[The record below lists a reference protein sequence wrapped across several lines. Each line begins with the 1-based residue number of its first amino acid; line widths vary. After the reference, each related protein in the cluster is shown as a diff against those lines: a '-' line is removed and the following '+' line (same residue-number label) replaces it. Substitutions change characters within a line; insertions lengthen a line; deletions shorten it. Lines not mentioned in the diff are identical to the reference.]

1 VVEKVEQHLLTHSG
15 IAPSHQATHDTVDP
29 IPAALQSTMEPTPRE
44 LFGRGCWEPF
54 ITAYIK
60 DEWRKEEARRQ
71 AQAWL
76 SPLESHLTEGGLGH
90 VSEIFEGDAPHRPC
104 GCIAQ
109 AWSVAEIPHLYSEE
123 LRGLWPNT
131 RPCGHAAQ
139 SKNRSEGPQSSS
151 M

>member
-1 VVEKVEQHLLTHSG
+1 MLPG
-15 IAPSHQATHDTVDP
+15 IGP
-29 IPAALQSTMEPTPRE
+29 ER
-44 LFGRGCWEPF
+44 W
-54 ITAYIK
+54 
-60 DEWRKEEARRQ
+60 WRKLNNTCLPLRASHPRTKRPTIPWILFRQPYRVRWSLPPGNCLAVAAGNRSLPPILKMNGGRAEARRQ

-109 AWSVAEIPHLYSEE
+109 AWSVAEILRVYSEE

-131 RPCGHAAQ
+131 PPCAHPA
-139 SKNRSEGPQSSS
+139 
-151 M
+151 